1 MKNFSLISIKKA
13 IQLVNQ
19 EKKNLL
25 KTSKI
30 RISDALNKVVAEDII
45 SPINLPSLDCAGL
58 DGFVFNNSQKSKL
71 PISKKIIT
79 PGNIY
84 KNLSQNYSYRINT
97 GAIIPKNLSNFVS
110 IENSKTDDTSLHVSK
125 SKISNKDIKR
135 KGEDLKKGKILIRK
149 NEKINF
155 LKLSLLASA
164 GIASVKV
171 FSSIKIGI
179 VSNGDELVKIGNIK
193 KKEQVYDSNKIQI
206 INFLKKF
213 NVSIKDLGILKDNE
227 KQIENFYKKMIQR
240 YDLIISSGGSSFS
253 SGDLI
258 SNFLNKNTKIIF
270 KYIRI
275 QPGRPIIFSKYKQ
288 KYIFSLPGNPLAVL
302 VNLIFIVS
310 SFINPSSDKMTY
322 PSQKIKSGFNDTK
335 KPNITKFYRVN
346 IKNNKAL
353 PHNSKG
359 SAKLISASE
368 SDGLLL
374 IRENLK
380 GIKKGNIY
388 EFFKFEI

>member
-1 MKNFSLISIKKA
+1 MKNFNLISLKKA
-13 IQLVNQ
+13 TQLVDK
-19 EKKNLL
+19 EKKNLF
-25 KTSKI
+25 KISKI
-30 RISDALNKVVAEDII
+30 KISEALNKVVVEDIK

-58 DGFVFNNSQKSKL
+58 DGFVFNSSHKSKL

-79 PGNIY
+79 PGKIF
-84 KNLSQNYSYRINT
+84 KNHSHNYAYRINT

-110 IENSKTDDTSLHVSK
+110 IENSKNDNISLLVSK

-164 GIASVKV
+164 GIVTVKI
-171 FSSIKIGI
+171 FSSLKIGI

-193 KKEQVYDSNKIQI
+193 KKEQVYDSNKLQI
-206 INFLKKF
+206 INFLKKY
-213 NVSIKDLGILKDNE
+213 NISIKDLGILKDNE
-227 KQIENFYKKMIQR
+227 KKIKNFYKDKIQK
-240 YDLIISSGGSSFS
+240 YDLIVSSGGSSFS

-258 SNFLNKNTKIIF
+258 SHFLNKNTKIIF

-275 QPGRPIIFSKYKQ
+275 QPGRPIIFSKYKS

-302 VNLIFIVS
+302 INLIFLVS
-310 SFINPSSDKMTY
+310 FFINPESNKMISL
-322 PSQKIKSGFNDTK
+322 PQKIKSGFNDTK
-335 KPNITKFYRVN
+335 KSHITKFYRVN
-346 IKNNKAL
+346 IKNNKAF

-368 SDGLLL
+368 SDGLML
-374 IRENLK
+374 IKENIK
-380 GIKKGNIY
+380 SIKKGDIY
-388 EFFKFEI
+388 DFFKFEI

>member
-1 MKNFSLISIKKA
+1 MKNSSLISLKKA
-13 IQLVNQ
+13 IQLVNK
-19 EKKNLL
+19 EKRNLF
-25 KTSKI
+25 KISKI
-30 RISDALNKVVAEDII
+30 KLSEALNKVVAEDIK

-58 DGFVFNNSQKSKL
+58 DGFVFNSSQKYKL

-79 PGNIY
+79 PGKIF
-84 KNLSQNYSYRINT
+84 KNYSPNYAYRINT

-110 IENSKTDDTSLHVSK
+110 IENSKNDKVSLFISK
-125 SKISNKDIKR
+125 SKISNKDIKK

-155 LKLSLLASA
+155 LNLSLLASV
-164 GIASVKV
+164 GIVSVKI
-171 FSSIKIGI
+171 FSSLKIGI

-193 KKEQVYDSNKIQI
+193 KKEQVYDSNKLQI

-227 KQIENFYKKMIQR
+227 KQIENFYKKSIQK

-258 SNFLNKNTKIIF
+258 SNFLNKNTNTIF

-302 VNLIFIVS
+302 VNLIFLVS
-310 SFINPSSDKMTY
+310 FFINPSSDKMF
-322 PSQKIKSGFNDTK
+322 PLSHKIKSGFNDTK
-335 KPNITKFYRVN
+335 KPKVTKFYRVN
-346 IKNNKAL
+346 IKNNIAF

-368 SDGLLL
+368 SHGLML
-374 IRENLK
+374 IKENIK
-380 GIKKGNIY
+380 SIKKGNIY

>member
-1 MKNFSLISIKKA
+1 MTNSNLISLKKA
-13 IQLVNQ
+13 IQLIDK
-19 EKKNLL
+19 EKKNLF
-25 KTSKI
+25 KISKI
-30 RISDALNKVVAEDII
+30 KLSKALNKVVAEDIL

-58 DGFVFNNSQKSKL
+58 DGFVFNSSHKSKL

-79 PGNIY
+79 PGKIF
-84 KNLSQNYSYRINT
+84 KNHSHNYAYRINT

-110 IENSKTDDTSLHVSK
+110 IENSKTDNVSLFISQ
-125 SKISNKDIKR
+125 SKISNKDIKK

-164 GIASVKV
+164 GIVTVKI
-171 FSSIKIGI
+171 FSSLKIGI

-193 KKEQVYDSNKIQI
+193 KKEQVYDSNKLQI

-227 KQIENFYKKMIQR
+227 KKIENFYKKRIQK

-258 SNFLNKNTKIIF
+258 SKFLNKNTKTIF

-302 VNLIFIVS
+302 VNLIFLVS
-310 SFINPSSDKMTY
+310 FFINPSAGEMFSL
-322 PSQKIKSGFNDTK
+322 SQKIKSGFNDTK
-335 KPNITKFYRVN
+335 NPNITKFYRVI
-346 IKNNKAL
+346 IKNNVAF

-359 SAKLISASE
+359 SAKLISVSE
-368 SDGLLL
+368 SDGLMV
-374 IRENLK
+374 INENVK
-380 GIKKGNIY
+380 SIKKGNIY

>member
-1 MKNFSLISIKKA
+1 M
-13 IQLVNQ
+13 
-19 EKKNLL
+19 
-25 KTSKI
+25 
-30 RISDALNKVVAEDII
+30 VVSEDII

-58 DGFVFNNSQKSKL
+58 DGFVFNWSQKSKL
-71 PISKKIIT
+71 PISKNIIT
-79 PGNIY
+79 PGKIF
-84 KNLSQNYSYRINT
+84 KNYSHNYAYRINT

-110 IENSKTDDTSLHVSK
+110 IENSKNDNINLFITK

-135 KGEDLKKGKILIRK
+135 KGEDLKKGKILIKK

-155 LKLSLLASA
+155 LKLSLLASV

-171 FSSIKIGI
+171 FSPLKIGI

-193 KKEQVYDSNKIQI
+193 KKEQVYDSNKLQI

-227 KQIENFYKKMIQR
+227 KKIENFYKKRIQK

-258 SNFLNKNTKIIF
+258 SKFLNKNTKTIF

-302 VNLIFIVS
+302 VNLIFLVS
-310 SFINPSSDKMTY
+310 FFINPSAGKMFSL
-322 PSQKIKSGFNDTK
+322 SQKIKSGFNDTK
-335 KPNITKFYRVN
+335 KSHITKFYRVN
-346 IKNNKAL
+346 IKNNKAF

-368 SDGLLL
+368 SDGLML
-374 IRENLK
+374 IKENIK
-380 GIKKGNIY
+380 SIKKGDIY
-388 EFFKFEI
+388 DFFKFEI

>member
-1 MKNFSLISIKKA
+1 MKNFSLISLKKA

-25 KTSKI
+25 KISKI
-30 RISDALNKVVAEDII
+30 KISDALNKVVAEDII

-58 DGFVFNNSQKSKL
+58 DGFVFNNYQKSKL

-110 IENSKTDDTSLHVSK
+110 IENSKTDNTSLYVSK

-213 NVSIKDLGILKDNE
+213 NVTIIDLGILKDNE
-227 KQIENFYKKMIQR
+227 KKIENFYKKSIQK

-310 SFINPSSDKMTY
+310 FFINPSSDKMTY

-346 IKNNKAL
+346 ISNNRAL

-374 IRENLK
+374 VGENLK

>member
-1 MKNFSLISIKKA
+1 MTNSSLISLKKA
-13 IQLVNQ
+13 IQLVDK
-19 EKKNLL
+19 EKKNLF
-25 KTSKI
+25 KI
-30 RISDALNKVVAEDII
+30 SNIKISEALNKVAAEDII

-58 DGFVFNNSQKSKL
+58 DGFVFNESQKFKL
-71 PISKKIIT
+71 PISKNIIT
-79 PGNIY
+79 PGKIF
-84 KNLSQNYSYRINT
+84 KNYSHNFAYRINT

-110 IENSKTDDTSLHVSK
+110 IENSKNDNINLFISK

-135 KGEDLKKGKILIRK
+135 KGEDLKKGKILIKK

-164 GIASVKV
+164 GIVSIKV
-171 FSSIKIGI
+171 FSPLKIGI
-179 VSNGDELVKIGNIK
+179 VSNGDELVKIGNFK
-193 KKEQVYDSNKIQI
+193 KKEQVYDSNKLQI
-206 INFLKKF
+206 INFLKKY
-213 NVSIKDLGILKDNE
+213 NVSIKNLGILKDDE
-227 KQIENFYKKMIQR
+227 KKIKNFYKEKIQK

-275 QPGRPIIFSKYKQ
+275 QPGRPIIFSKYKS

-302 VNLIFIVS
+302 INLIFLVS
-310 SFINPSSDKMTY
+310 FFINPESNKTFLL
-322 PSQKIKSGFNDTK
+322 SQKIKSGFNDTK
-335 KPNITKFYRVN
+335 KLNLTKFYRVN
-346 IKNNKAL
+346 IKNNKAF

-374 IRENLK
+374 IKEN
-380 GIKKGNIY
+380 IESVKKGDIY